1 MKSFSYVAAE
11 SVQRAVGALQR
22 AGEQGVPVGGGT
34 DLVGLMKNRVVTPE
48 LVVDLKTVDRLA
60 HIEETPEGGLRIG
73 AATTVADV
81 QYHPRIRERFPLLH
95 EAASRVASQQIRN
108 QGTVGGNLC
117 QRPRCW
123 YYRNPLT
130 PCLRRDHTY
139 CSAVLGDNRYHA
151 ILGGA
156 GCFIVHPSDLA
167 PALIALDAEAV
178 IEGPGGTKRMPL
190 EKFFVLPRQDLHHEN
205 VLKPGE
211 ILAEVVVPQPM
222 SSGRQTWLK
231 FRTRE
236 VWDFAVLSVACQLQ
250 VVGTAI
256 RDIRL
261 VLGAVAPAP
270 WRCHT
275 AEGLLRG
282 AQLTPDV
289 VDGAIRAELAKAR
302 PMTHNAYKVELA
314 AELMRRAILGD

>member
-1 MKSFSYVAAE
+1 MKSFSYVAAG
-11 SVQRAVGALQR
+11 SVQQAVGALRR
-22 AGEQGVPVGGGT
+22 AGDQGAPLGGGT

-48 LVVDLKTVDRLA
+48 VVVDLKTIGPLSY
-60 HIEETPEGGLRIG
+60 IEETGDGGLRIG
-73 AATTVADV
+73 AATTVTDV
-81 QYHPRIRERFPLLH
+81 EQHGRIRERWPLLH
-95 EAASRVASQQIRN
+95 EAARRVASQQIRN

-130 PCLRRDHTY
+130 PCLRRDRTY

-167 PALIALDAEAV
+167 PALIALDAEATV
-178 IEGPGGTKRMPL
+178 AGPDGSRTMPL
-190 EKFFVLPRQDLHHEN
+190 EQFFVLPRQDLHREN
-205 VLKPGE
+205 VLRPGE
-211 ILAEVVVPQPM
+211 ILAEVRVPPPM
-222 SSGRQTWLK
+222 EGGRQVWIK
-231 FRTRE
+231 VRTRE
-236 VWDFAVLSVACQLQ
+236 VWDFAILSVACQMQ

-275 AEGLLRG
+275 AERLLRG
-282 AQLTPDV
+282 AQLSPET
-289 VDGAIRAELAKAR
+289 VDQAVRAELAQAR
-302 PMTHNAYKVELA
+302 PMTHNAYKIDLA
-314 AELMRRAILGD
+314 AQLMRRAILGE

>member
-1 MKSFSYVAAE
+1 MKSFSYVAPG
-11 SVQRAVGALQR
+11 SVQQAVGALRR
-22 AGEQGVPVGGGT
+22 AGAQGAPLGGGT

-48 LVVDLKTVDRLA
+48 VVVDLKTIGPLSY
-60 HIEETPEGGLRIG
+60 IEETGGGDLRIG

-81 QYHPRIRERFPLLH
+81 ERHGLIRQRWPLLH
-95 EAASRVASQQIRN
+95 EAARRVASQQIRN

-130 PCLRRDHTY
+130 PCLRRDGTY

-167 PALIALDAEAV
+167 PALIALDAEAT
-178 IEGPGGTKRMPL
+178 IAGPDGARTLPL
-190 EKFFVLPRQDLHHEN
+190 EEFFVLPRQDLHREN
-205 VLKPGE
+205 ILRPGE
-211 ILAEVVVPQPM
+211 ILTEIRLPPPM
-222 SSGRQTWLK
+222 EGGRQVWHK
-231 FRTRE
+231 IRTRE
-236 VWDFAVLSVACQLQ
+236 VWDFATVSVACQIQ
-250 VVGTAI
+250 VVGSAI

-275 AEGLLRG
+275 AERALRG
-282 AQLTPDV
+282 APLTPEAV
-289 VDGAIRAELAKAR
+289 EEAVRAELAQAR
-302 PMTHNAYKVELA
+302 PMTHNAYKIDLA
-314 AELMRRAILGD
+314 AELMRRAILGE